1 MRVLYYFLIG
11 FLPFGVNADTGLPLK
26 QVAPGI
32 YVHFAKMEFPSSDNH
47 DHIANIGFIVGQ
59 RCVAVID
66 TGGSPAEG
74 MALKRAIQRTT
85 DKPVCYVINTHVH
98 PDHIYGN
105 QPFKQAGVKFVGHYK
120 LSRAM
125 AARAPFDLARSKQ
138 QWGVELSQADV
149 VPPDFNINK
158 SMILDLG
165 GRQLYLTAHPT
176 AHTDNDLSVWD
187 KQTNTAWLSDLLFVS
202 HIPTLDG
209 SLLGWLK
216 VINAL
221 EKKNYRR
228 VIPGH
233 GPLATQWP
241 AAIQPEKRYLNTL
254 LMEIRQQIKDGRFLE
269 QAIETVGQS
278 ERSHWRLFDQYHRRN
293 VTTAFAELEWED

>member
-1 MRVLYYFLIG
+1 MMKILYFLIG
-11 FLPFGVNADTGLPLK
+11 LLPFWAQAETALTME

-32 YVHFAKMEFPSSDNH
+32 FVHFAKMEFPNPDNH
-47 DHIANIGFIVGQ
+47 DHIANIGFIVGD

-74 MALKRAIQRTT
+74 RALKRAIRQTT
-85 DKPVCYVINTHVH
+85 DKPICYVINTHVH

-125 AARAPFDLARSKQ
+125 AARAPFDIDRSKQ
-138 QWGVELSQADV
+138 QWGVALSEKDV
-149 VPPDFNINK
+149 VPPDFRINK
-158 SMILDLG
+158 SMVLDLG
-165 GRQLYLTAHPT
+165 GRSLYLTAHPT
-176 AHTDNDLSVWD
+176 AHTDNDLSIWD
-187 KQTNTAWLSDLLFVS
+187 KKTNTAWLSDLLFVS

-216 VINAL
+216 VIDEL
-221 EKKNYRR
+221 EKKHYRR
-228 VIPGH
+228 VVPGH
-233 GPLATQWP
+233 GPLATKWP
-241 AAIQPEKRYLNTL
+241 AAIQPEKRYLNML
-254 LMEIRQQIKDGRFLE
+254 LTEIRQQIKQGRFLE

-278 ERSHWRLFDQYHRRN
+278 ERKYWRLFDQYHRRN
-293 VTTAFAELEWED
+293 ITSAFAELEWED